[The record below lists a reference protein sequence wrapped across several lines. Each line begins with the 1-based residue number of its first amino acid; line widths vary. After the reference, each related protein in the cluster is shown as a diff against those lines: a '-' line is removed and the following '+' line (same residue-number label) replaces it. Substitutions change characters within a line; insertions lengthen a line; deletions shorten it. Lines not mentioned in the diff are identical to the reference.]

1 MKDFALIG
9 AAGHIARKHLRAI
22 QETGNRLVAAV
33 DPFDVMGRLD
43 SFFPEAEFFLDCNSF
58 ERFVADRKKNNH
70 PINYFS
76 ICSPN
81 YLHAAHIQSAL
92 RHQAFAICEKPL
104 VLYPEEI
111 ETIEKAEQESGCK
124 VFNILQ
130 LRLHPAIAAL
140 REKVK
145 SGPAGQVH
153 DIDLTYITPR
163 GKWYFKSWKGDVD
176 KSGGIAANIGIH
188 FFDML
193 TWIFGEVQRSTV
205 HLRQPDKAAG
215 LLELKTA
222 RVRWFLSIDFNDL
235 PAEARQKGLH
245 TYRSITMEGHEI
257 EFSDGFSD
265 LHTES
270 YRQILSGQGFGLG
283 EAAPCIRLAHQIRN
297 TQVVGARGDYHPFF
311 KQR

>member
-1 MKDFALIG
+1 MIG
-9 AAGHIARKHLRAI
+9 AAGHIARKHLKAI

-58 ERFVADRKKNNH
+58 EPLVTGLQKTPH
-70 PINYFS
+70 PIDYIS

-81 YLHAAHIQSAL
+81 YLHAEHIQSAL
-92 RHQAFAICEKPL
+92 HHQAFAICEKPL

-111 ETIEKAEQESGCK
+111 AAVEKAECETGKK

-130 LRLHPAIAAL
+130 LRLHPTIASL
-140 REKVK
+140 YEKVK
-145 SGPAGQVH
+145 NGPAGQVH

-163 GKWYFKSWKGDVD
+163 GKWYYKSWKGDVD

-193 TWIFGEVQRSTV
+193 TWIFGEVQHSTV
-205 HLRQPDKAAG
+205 HLRQHDKAAG

-222 RVRWFLSIDFNDL
+222 RVRWFLSLDYNDI
-235 PAEARQKGLH
+235 PTEAKHKGLR
-245 TYRSITMEGHEI
+245 TYRSMTMEGQEI

-270 YRQILSGQGFGLG
+270 YRQILSGKGFGLQ
-283 EAAPCIRLAHQIRN
+283 EAAPCILLTHEIRN
-297 TQVVGARGDYHPFF
+297 SRPVGTVGDYHPFL
-311 KQR
+311 KER